1 MKYQINK
8 LIRIFNLYFS
18 LINKNQKFLLTLTI
32 VFAVSSSLLEVVCFD
47 LFSKASYL
55 FNDSFN
61 PENLNLLIKFSLVF
75 IFTNIVRLAYLFFA
89 SNFAYNLAALIDNKA
104 FNLLNTLYIQF
115 NNEKKE
121 FVEKYLTTS
130 SMIIAPNIFLP
141 LFLLLNSI
149 LSTLAIVGYLFYFFG
164 VQIIGIFLII
174 LLIYIFYFKVFK
186 TFFNSTNGISRN
198 LRKRN
203 STILDIRFNFIEL
216 FTLNLS
222 ENLYIKFKNS
232 QKSLRKTEALIN
244 FNSFSPRYFIEIC
257 VLIIIMILF
266 AFSRDIDYSTLILML
281 STYGYAFLRLLPF
294 IQTAYGSLNTFLSFI
309 EIVKDSESV
318 LSIKTDEN
326 LVFYANIL
334 ENKNNDFLAE
344 FKEFSFVLKDKNQ
357 FQPLNLTL
365 KKKTNYSIT
374 GPSGIGKSSILNYL
388 SLGRSLIPYRG
399 NLNLFYEPIYLNYKF
414 SKEINSVDVITMGQ
428 SSRFRSGYLYNVL
441 CEYLIKLGIL
451 DKYSL
456 VRDSS
461 IKALVEECLYIL
473 NIDFIKNKNSNPYID
488 FSKLS
493 GGQTQRIC
501 IARSLISA
509 LFLDPKILIWDE
521 PFSSLDKLLALK
533 IFNNIMKSRYDFS
546 LIMVSHL
553 PLESEFDNFYEIKL
567 IK

>member
-1 MKYQINK
+1 
-8 LIRIFNLYFS
+8 
-18 LINKNQKFLLTLTI
+18 
-32 VFAVSSSLLEVVCFD
+32 
-47 LFSKASYL
+47 
-55 FNDSFN
+55 
-61 PENLNLLIKFSLVF
+61 
-75 IFTNIVRLAYLFFA
+75 
-89 SNFAYNLAALIDNKA
+89 
-104 FNLLNTLYIQF
+104 
-115 NNEKKE
+115 
-121 FVEKYLTTS
+121 
-130 SMIIAPNIFLP
+130 
-141 LFLLLNSI
+141 
-149 LSTLAIVGYLFYFFG
+149 
-164 VQIIGIFLII
+164 
-174 LLIYIFYFKVFK
+174 
-186 TFFNSTNGISRN
+186 
-198 LRKRN
+198 
-203 STILDIRFNFIEL
+203 
-216 FTLNLS
+216 LS

-257 VLIIIMILF
+257 VLIIIMLLF
-266 AFSRDIDYSTLILML
+266 AFSRDINYSTLILML

-294 IQTAYGSLNTFLSFI
+294 IQTAYGSLNTVLSFI
-309 EIVKDSESV
+309 EIVKDSESI
-318 LSIKTDEN
+318 LSIKTNEN

-344 FKEFSFVLKDKNQ
+344 FNEFSFVLKDKNQ

-365 KKKTNYSIT
+365 KKKTNYSIS

-388 SLGRSLIPYRG
+388 SLGRSVIPNRG
-399 NLNLFYEPIYLNYKF
+399 NLDLFYEPIYLNYKF
-414 SKEINSVDVITMGQ
+414 SKEINNVDVITMGQ

-456 VRDSS
+456 VSDSS

-533 IFNNIMKSRYDFS
+533 IFNNIIKSRYDFS

-553 PLESEFDNFYEIKL
+553 PLESEFDNFCEIKL